1 MEAGDLVTVE
11 GVGDVFMYVS
21 DFDREGLPY
30 KGDPTRYYSLEDFW
44 SRPDFFLQHP
54 DPRLRHWA
62 SVVYYRKHVGRQ
74 GNGPVAWL
82 QRIGYEA
89 EGLRESELFVTADY
103 DQLKGA

>member
-1 MEAGDLVTVE
+1 MEVGDLVTVE

-21 DFDREGLPY
+21 DFDREGLPHSD
-30 KGDPTRYYSLEDFW
+30 DPTKYYSLEDFW
-44 SRPDFFLQHP
+44 AKPDFYFQHP

-62 SVVYYRKHVGRQ
+62 RVVYRRKHVGRR

-89 EGLRESELFVTADY
+89 EGLRESRLFVTADY
-103 DQLKGA
+103 DQLKRA

>member
-1 MEAGDLVTVE
+1 MKAGELVTVE

-21 DFDREGLPY
+21 DFDREGLPHR
-30 KGDPTRYYSLEDFW
+30 DAPARYYSLEDFW

-54 DPRLRHWA
+54 DPRLSHWA
-62 SVVYYRKHVGRQ
+62 RVVYYRKHVGRQ
-74 GNGPVAWL
+74 GNGPVVWL

>member
-11 GVGDVFMYVS
+11 GVDDVFMYVS
-21 DFDREGLPY
+21 DFDREGLPHR
-30 KGDPTRYYSLEDFW
+30 DAPARYYSLEDFW
-44 SRPDFFLQHP
+44 SKPDFYFQHP

-62 SVVYYRKHVGRQ
+62 RVVYHRKHVGRK
-74 GNGPVAWL
+74 GDGPVAWL

-89 EGLRESELFVTADY
+89 EGLRESRLFVTADY